1 MNLELLIL
9 FFMALGLD
17 IKTFTITDILVRFMR
32 FLPLLIE
39 HGHLIELGAP
49 NTGKSYISKRFNE
62 IFELVKA
69 LSVAQLFGSLNK
81 NMDGYICKKNKA
93 ILIDEISNLSQSDI
107 DSNLRSSFKTYL
119 NGDSFSRG
127 NETLEQTTSCYFV
140 GNSYDSLQE
149 SLDRDPLS
157 YSSNTFYSNIPIFF
171 REEAMVERLIWNPG
185 WLLTKT
191 SSSNLTE
198 KESEGAYEEI
208 KNFIEKNR
216 TRENNKIQVPF
227 TSNTRLVKK
236 AQKIITFF
244 ITSLYEK
251 NFSDENVNELLEF
264 TEFILNIENGKY
276 HNFWNSD
283 YGKKFLVNFV
293 PLYLPPNSTIKK
305 IYFYS
310 NRILVQIKEDPSK
323 YYKIAINKYGVKE
336 NETEY
341 NNYINNQTIK
351 PYISPI
357 IKTGQEYNVILQGFY
372 EILDKKFEFKFSN
385 LTPLE
390 KAVERIENLEKAN
403 NTLTQTLNIL
413 TQNYNMLVE
422 YTIGLATGTP
432 RPIPYTISYYT
443 QDISTNFITL
453 IASLG
458 KTLNR
463 EDIGYNASTG
473 EFKIIN
479 FL

>member
-9 FFMALGLD
+9 FFLALGLD
-17 IKTFTITDILVRFMR
+17 IKTFTITDILVRFIR

-39 HGHLIELGAP
+39 HGHLLELGSP
-49 NTGKSYISKRFNE
+49 NTGKSYISKRFNK

-81 NMDGYICKKNKA
+81 NMDGYICEKNKA

-119 NGDSFSRG
+119 NGDNFSRG
-127 NETLEQTTSCYFV
+127 NEILKQTTSCYFV
-140 GNSYDSLQE
+140 GNSCDSLQKL
-149 SLDRDPLS
+149 LDRDPLS
-157 YSSNTFYSNIPIFF
+157 YSNNTFYSNIPIFF
-171 REEAMVERLIWNPG
+171 REEAMIERLIWNPG

-191 SSSNLTE
+191 SSFNLTE
-198 KESEGAYEEI
+198 KENEDAYEEI
-208 KNFIEKNR
+208 KNFITTNR
-216 TRENNKIQVPF
+216 TSENNKIQVPF
-227 TSNTRLVKK
+227 TSNVRLVKK

-244 ITSLYEK
+244 ITSLYK
-251 NFSDENVNELLEF
+251 KKFSNENINELLEF
-264 TEFILNIENGKY
+264 TEFLLDIENGKY
-276 HNFWNSD
+276 HHFWNTD

-310 NRILVQIKEDPSK
+310 NRILVQTKENPSK

-341 NNYINNQTIK
+341 NNYINNQIIK

-357 IKTGQEYNVILQGFY
+357 IKTDHGYNIILQEFY

-390 KAVERIENLEKAN
+390 KAIEKIETLEKIN
-403 NTLTQTLNIL
+403 NELVQIL
-413 TQNYNMLVE
+413 SSLIQNHDTLVE
-422 YTIGLATGTP
+422 YTIGLATNTP
-432 RPIPYTISYYT
+432 RPIPCKISSYT
-443 QDISTNFITL
+443 QDISTIFINSL
-453 IASLG
+453 ANLG
-458 KTLNR
+458 KNLNR
-463 EDIGYNASTG
+463 EDIGYNATTH

>member
-198 KESEGAYEEI
+198 KESEDAYEEI

-216 TRENNKIQVPF
+216 TRESNKIQVPF

-293 PLYLPPNSTIKK
+293 PLYLPPNSTIKRF
-305 IYFYS
+305 IF
-310 NRILVQIKEDPSK
+310 IQI
-323 YYKIAINKYGVKE
+323 
-336 NETEY
+336 
-341 NNYINNQTIK
+341 
-351 PYISPI
+351 
-357 IKTGQEYNVILQGFY
+357 
-372 EILDKKFEFKFSN
+372 EFWCK
-385 LTPLE
+385 
-390 KAVERIENLEKAN
+390 
-403 NTLTQTLNIL
+403 
-413 TQNYNMLVE
+413 
-422 YTIGLATGTP
+422 
-432 RPIPYTISYYT
+432 
-443 QDISTNFITL
+443 
-453 IASLG
+453 
-458 KTLNR
+458 
-463 EDIGYNASTG
+463 
-473 EFKIIN
+473 
-479 FL
+479 

>member
-1 MNLELLIL
+1 MDLELLII
-9 FFMALGLD
+9 FFLSLELD
-17 IKTFTITDILVRFMR
+17 IKTFTITDILFRFMR

-49 NTGKSYISKRFNE
+49 NTGKSYISKKFNDS
-62 IFELVKA
+62 FELVRA

-81 NMDGYICKKNKA
+81 NIDGYICDKNKA

-107 DSNLRSSFKTYL
+107 DSELRSSLKTYL

-127 NETLEQTTSCYFV
+127 TKATEKTTSCYFV
-140 GNSYDSLQE
+140 GNSSDSLQE
-149 SLDRDPLS
+149 LLDIEPLS
-157 YSSNTFYSNIPIFF
+157 YSSNTFYNNIPVFF
-171 REEAMVERLIWNPG
+171 REEAMIERLIWNPG

-191 SSSNLTE
+191 CGSNLTE
-198 KESEGAYEEI
+198 NESEDAYEKI
-208 KNFIEKNR
+208 KNFITTNR
-216 TRENNKIQVPF
+216 TSENNKIQVPF
-227 TSNTRLVKK
+227 ASNTRLIKK

-244 ITSLYEK
+244 IISLYEK
-251 NFSDENVNELLEF
+251 NFSNENVNELLEF
-264 TEFILNIENGKY
+264 TEFMLNIENGKY
-276 HNFWNSD
+276 HNFWNTD

-310 NRILVQIKEDPSK
+310 NRILVQIKENPSK

-341 NNYINNQTIK
+341 NNYINNQIIK

-357 IKTGQEYNVILQGFY
+357 IKIGHGYNVILQEFY
-372 EILDKKFEFKFSN
+372 ELLDKKFEFN
-385 LTPLE
+385 LSTSTSLE
-390 KAVERIENLEKAN
+390 KALEKIENLEKN
-403 NTLTQTLNIL
+403 NISLTQKLNDLICH
-413 TQNYNMLVE
+413 YNLLIEFV
-422 YTIGLATGTP
+422 IGLDTNLKKP
-432 RPIPYTISYYT
+432 LPNKFLHFSQDNSLIFINSLPY
-443 QDISTNFITL
+443 
-453 IASLG
+453 LG
-458 KTLNR
+458 KAFNKT
-463 EDIGYNASTG
+463 DIGYNPNTN